1 MKSKVKK
8 FSFGM
13 IFIYIL
19 VMLAILVAVYPLIWT
34 IISSLKTDW
43 DFMSNRMGLP
53 AQITFDNYIQAWKKG
68 DFPLY
73 FKNSVIVSSVSL
85 VVMIG
90 TASMAAFAFARYK
103 FAISKHLLNYF
114 LIGQMLSAQLVLV
127 AVYLVL
133 VMCGLDNTKTGLSL
147 VYAASGLPFTV
158 FLLQGFFRSLP
169 GELFES
175 AEIDG
180 CTEGGIFLKI
190 ALPLCKPGLSAALIV
205 QFMYVWNEFSLSLVS
220 IRTPANI
227 TLPVGLYKVIF
238 DMYFSS
244 RTLACAGLIIAA
256 LPVLIIYILFQRQ
269 IMSGMTA
276 GALKG

>member
-1 MKSKVKK
+1 MNSKRKK
-8 FSFGM
+8 ITVGALLT
-13 IFIYIL
+13 YVLL
-19 VMLAILVAVYPLIWT
+19 VFVVLVAVYPLIWT
-34 IISSLKTDW
+34 VMSSLKTDY
-43 DFMSNRMGLP
+43 DFMANQMGLP
-53 AQITFDNYIQAWKKG
+53 EQITFDNYIKAWTKG
-68 DFPLY
+68 EFPQY
-73 FKNSVIVSSVSL
+73 FSNSIIVSVIAL
-85 VVMIG
+85 TVMIG

-103 FAISKHLLNYF
+103 FSISKHLLNYF

-133 VMCGLDNTKTGLSL
+133 VMFKMDNSRPGLAL

-158 FLLQGFFRSLP
+158 FLLQGFFHSLP
-169 GELFES
+169 EELFES

-180 CTEGGIFLKI
+180 CSESRIFWQI

-205 QFMYVWNEFSLSLVS
+205 QFMYVWNEFSLALVS
-220 IRTPANI
+220 IRTPAKI
-227 TLPVGLYKVIF
+227 TLPVGLYKIIF

-256 LPVLIIYILFQRQ
+256 LPVMVIYILFQRQ

>member
-133 VMCGLDNTKTGLSL
+133 VMC
-147 VYAASGLPFTV
+147 AASGLPFTV

-220 IRTPANI
+220 IRTPTNI